1 MRKAFLAVGVGTIA
15 SFVAVACMDRPVV
28 PTEPHTSNLY
38 VEPIRNEVIDK
49 IDLLFMIDNSQSM
62 GDKQALLAKAV
73 PQLVN
78 RLVVPR
84 CVSADGAVKT
94 RASQAE
100 ACPAGFAPEF
110 RAVQDI
116 HIAVITSSLG
126 AHGAQPVTIGSKTS
140 QPICSGGGS
149 DDDHAQLIAKI
160 RTTNPPLASYA
171 NSGFLAWDPQQKLM
185 PAGENDAVRL
195 GEQFGAMVQAAG
207 EDGCGFEAS
216 LESWYRFLIDPEP
229 PSSISVGADGR
240 SVAGPPDQ
248 ELLAQRKA
256 FLRPDSLVAIVM
268 LTDENDCSIRDDDY
282 GNWLATTGDDRKLP
296 PRATSACEK
305 DPNDR
310 CCLPCLVTGG
320 IPEGCTPPSADPTCK
335 VGSNLS
341 EVEAPRNLRCWEN
354 KRRFGYDFLYPTSRY
369 VDALT
374 KPLVLRRS
382 DQQMVENPLFA
393 SVPGV
398 ARRNAGLVYLAGI
411 VGVPWQDI
419 ADKKSLDG
427 QGLRYLAANELES
440 SGRWSVI
447 LGDPSQN
454 KPPSDPFMREST
466 KPRTGTNPVTGDP
479 IVPETSLDPHAS
491 PINGHEQKDVGGDD
505 LQYACTFKLEEADPC
520 TDDDLACDCHAS
532 TDPDDDELARNRPLC
547 QPPTGG
553 APVATQYYGK
563 AYPGLRPLQVLR
575 GLGDSAIVASI
586 CPKVL
591 TQGQPGY
598 GYEPAV
604 DAIVDRLKVVLA
616 GRCLPRPLAVESG
629 EGGKLP
635 CAVVEA
641 AESQGSCNCNAA
653 SRRPAS
659 ADEQN
664 LVLKQLAERQN
675 CGVPGTPSCSASSFC
690 MCELAQSEGAALDDC
705 LNKETGSDIP
715 GYCYVDPYGE
725 HPQGNPSLVANCD
738 PARRR
743 LLRFVGADTP
753 TPGATTF
760 IACMGATLH

>member
-1 MRKAFLAVGVGTIA
+1 MRKPFLAVGVGTVA

-62 GDKQALLAKAV
+62 GDKQKLLAKAV
-73 PQLVN
+73 PQLVS

-84 CVSADGAVKT
+84 CVNDSGDVKM
-94 RASQAE
+94 RASDE
-100 ACPAGFAPEF
+100 VCPTGYAPEF

-126 AHGAQPVTIGSKTS
+126 AHGAQPITRGTMTS

-149 DDDHAQLIAKI
+149 DDDHAQLLAKV
-160 RTTNPPLASYA
+160 RTTTPPLASYA
-171 NSGFLAWDPQQKLM
+171 GSGFLAWDPQQKLM
-185 PAGENDAVRL
+185 PPGEKNADNL
-195 GEQFGAMVQAAG
+195 GQQFGALVKAAG

-268 LTDENDCSIRDDDY
+268 LTDENDCSIRDDEF

-310 CCLPCLVTGG
+310 CCLPCVATGG
-320 IPEGCTPPSADPTCK
+320 IPEGCTPPSADPACK
-335 VGSNLS
+335 AGAHFS
-341 EVEAPRNLRCWEN
+341 ETEAPRNLRCWEN

-393 SVPGV
+393 AVPGV
-398 ARRNAGLVYLAGI
+398 ARRTTGLVYLAGI

-419 ADKKSLDG
+419 AEPKSLTG
-427 QGLRYLAANELES
+427 PGLRYLSAGELES

-447 LGDPSQN
+447 LGDPGTN
-454 KPPSDPFMREST
+454 TPPSDPFMREST
-466 KPRTGTNPVTGDP
+466 KPRMGTNPVTGDP
-479 IVPETSLDPHAS
+479 IVAETSLDPHAS
-491 PINGHEQKDVGGDD
+491 PINGHEQKDVGGND

-520 TDDDLACDCHAS
+520 TADVEACDCHAS
-532 TDPDDDELARNRPLC
+532 TDPNDDELARNRPLC

-575 GLGDSAIVASI
+575 GIGDSAIVASI

-591 TQGQPGY
+591 TDGEPGY

-604 DAIVDRLKVVLA
+604 DAVVDRLKVALA
-616 GRCLPRPLAVESG
+616 GRCLPRPLAVDPA

-641 AESQGSCNCNAA
+641 AESQGICNCNAA

-659 ADEQN
+659 ADEQR
-664 LVLKQLAERQN
+664 LVLQQLRERQN

-690 MCELAQSEGAALDDC
+690 MCELAQSEGQALKDC
-705 LNKETGSDIP
+705 LDKEAGSDIP
-715 GYCYVDPYGE
+715 GYCYVDPYGDP
-725 HPQGNPSLVANCD
+725 PQGNPALVASCD
-738 PARRR
+738 PTSRR
-743 LLRFVGADTP
+743 LIRFVGANTP

-760 IACMGATLH
+760 IACLGASLK